1 MLVDATNERQRH
13 GRRAASTIMNLTDAT
28 VFSQMRQQQVNLFV
42 QCFKIFF
49 NAFGLCHGHRIAATI
64 VAKMPAKRHMD
75 IERDVIGCGIVR
87 RFNGFQIARGIER
100 LKFIGRRIARIAW
113 NGHIIFLEKR
123 FVHCCFAVL
132 YRCNV

>member
-1 MLVDATNERQRH
+1 
-13 GRRAASTIMNLTDAT
+13 
-28 VFSQMRQQQVNLFV
+28 
-42 QCFKIFF
+42 
-49 NAFGLCHGHRIAATI
+49 
-64 VAKMPAKRHMD
+64 MD

-87 RFNGFQIARGIER
+87 RFNGFQIAMGIER
-100 LKFIGRRIARIAW
+100 LKFIGRRIARITW